1 MNNNILEKG
10 LIQIYTGSGKGK
22 TTAAFGL
29 IWRMLGRGGRVY
41 ICQFL
46 KPADMPTG
54 ESNLSEM
61 IGIDIA
67 DRFTHDRADYHW
79 NMAKADD
86 PEQKEMAAARIHE
99 AIEKIKKLLN
109 NGSFDLVI
117 LDEIIVC
124 YHMKLIDFD
133 TIKALTELKAPHTE
147 LVMTGRGADRKTI
160 ELADL
165 VTEMKE
171 IKHPYTNGTQARKGI
186 EY

>member
-1 MNNNILEKG
+1 MKNNILKKG
-10 LIQIYTGSGKGK
+10 LVQVYTGSGKGK
-22 TTAAFGL
+22 TTASFGL
-29 IWRMLGRGGRVY
+29 TWRMLGRGGRVY

-61 IGIDIA
+61 IGSDIT

-86 PEQKEMAAARIHE
+86 PEQKKMAAAKIHE
-99 AIEKIKKLLN
+99 AIEKIKILLREGN
-109 NGSFDLVI
+109 HDLVV

-124 YHMKLIDFD
+124 YSMGLIDFD
-133 TIKALTELKAPHTE
+133 TLKTLVELKAPHSE
-147 LVMTGRGADRKTI
+147 LVMTGRGADQKVFD
-160 ELADL
+160 LADL

-171 IKHPYTNGTQARKGI
+171 VKHPYSQGIQARKGI
-186 EY
+186 EF